1 MDFALP
7 QELAALEAR
16 TVAFVRDEVLP
27 FEADPRRTAHGPT
40 EDLRRELVEKARAAG
55 LLSPHVTREWGGLGL
70 SHLGKAVVFEAA
82 GYSMLGPVALN
93 IAAPD
98 EGNMHL
104 LAEVASPAQ
113 NARFLAP
120 MAAGETRSCFL
131 MTEPHP
137 GAGADPS
144 LMKTTA
150 VKEGDHFIVNGVKW
164 LITGAEGAAF
174 AIVMARTFVDGR
186 DVGTTMFLTDLP
198 AAGFRITRALD
209 TLDSSFTGG
218 HAEVAL
224 ENLRIPATDVL
235 GAAGEGFRYAQAR
248 LVPARLTH
256 CMRWLGAARRAHDI
270 ATDYASRREAFGG
283 TLLSHEG
290 VGFMLAD
297 NEIDLHTTRLAIRH
311 AAWLLDQGQKANV
324 ESSMVKVFASEAI
337 FRVVDRSLQ
346 VLGGLGMTRDTE
358 VERIFRDVRGF
369 RIYDGPSEVHR
380 WNIARRLARTAT
392 AAAVPAGRAA

>member
-1 MDFALP
+1 MDFALSA
-7 QELAALEAR
+7 ELAALEAR
-16 TVAFVRDEVLP
+16 AAAFVRDEILP
-27 FEADPRRTAHGPT
+27 FETDPRRTAHGPT
-40 EDLRRELVEKARAAG
+40 DDLRRELVAKARAAG
-55 LLSPHVTREWGGLGL
+55 LLSGHVPCEWGGLGL
-70 SHLGKAVVFEAA
+70 SHVGKAVLFEAA

-104 LAEVASPAQ
+104 LAEVGSEAQ
-113 NARFLAP
+113 KARFLAP
-120 MAAGETRSCFL
+120 MASGETRSCFL

-144 LMKTTA
+144 LMKTEA
-150 VKEGDHFIVNGVKW
+150 VRDGDHYVINGLKW
-164 LITGAEGAAF
+164 LITGARGAAF
-174 AIVMARTFVDGR
+174 AIIMARTFEDGR
-186 DVGTTMFLTDLP
+186 ELGATMFLADLP
-198 AAGFRITRALD
+198 SEGFRIVRELD

-218 HAEVAL
+218 HAEIAL
-224 ENLRIPATDVL
+224 EDLRIPAADVL
-235 GAAGEGFRYAQAR
+235 GAVGEGFRYAQAR

-256 CMRWLGAARRAHDI
+256 CMRWLGCARRAHDI
-270 ATDYASRREAFGG
+270 AVAYAARREAFGG

-297 NEIDLHTTRLAIRH
+297 NEIELHTCRLAIRH
-311 AAWLLDQGQKANV
+311 AAWLLDQGERANV
-324 ESSMVKVFASEAI
+324 ESSMVKVYASEAI

-346 VLGGLGMTRDTE
+346 ILGGLGMTRDTE

-380 WNIARRLARTAT
+380 WNIARRLARGAT
-392 AAAVPAGRAA
+392 KAHPAGSAS

>member
-1 MDFALP
+1 
-7 QELAALEAR
+7 
-16 TVAFVRDEVLP
+16 
-27 FEADPRRTAHGPT
+27 
-40 EDLRRELVEKARAAG
+40 
-55 LLSPHVTREWGGLGL
+55 
-70 SHLGKAVVFEAA
+70 
-82 GYSMLGPVALN
+82 
-93 IAAPD
+93 
-98 EGNMHL
+98 MHL
-104 LAEVASPAQ
+104 LAEVASEAQ
-113 NARFLAP
+113 KARYLAP

-144 LMKTTA
+144 LLKTTA
-150 VKEGDHFIVNGVKW
+150 VKDGDHFVINGLKW

-174 AIVMARTFVDGR
+174 AIIMARTLVEGR
-186 DVGTTMFLTDLP
+186 DVGATMFLADLP
-198 AAGFRITRALD
+198 TQGVRIVRALD

-224 ENLRIPATDVL
+224 ENLRVPASDVL
-235 GAAGEGFRYAQAR
+235 GAVGEGFRHAQAR

-270 ATDYASRREAFGG
+270 ATEYAGRREAFGG

-311 AAWLLDQGQKANV
+311 AAWLLDKGEKANV

-337 FRVVDRSLQ
+337 FRIVDRSLQ

-380 WNIARRLARTAT
+380 WNIARRLARG
-392 AAAVPAGRAA
+392 AAVKALPEGRAA

>member
-7 QELAALEAR
+7 PDLAALEAR
-16 TVAFVRDEVLP
+16 TAAFVREEVLP

-40 EDLRRELVEKARAAG
+40 DDLRRDLVAKARAAG
-55 LLSPHVTREWGGLGL
+55 LLSPHVPKAWGGLGL

-82 GYSMLGPVALN
+82 GYSMLGPIALA

-104 LAEVASPAQ
+104 LAEVASEAQ
-113 NARFLAP
+113 KARYLAP

-144 LMKTTA
+144 LLKTTA
-150 VKEGDHFIVNGVKW
+150 VKDGDHFVINGLKW

-174 AIVMARTFVDGR
+174 AIIMARTIVDGR
-186 DVGTTMFLTDLP
+186 DVGATMFLADLP
-198 AAGFRITRALD
+198 AEGVRIVRALD

-224 ENLRIPATDVL
+224 ENLRVPTSDVL
-235 GAAGEGFRYAQAR
+235 GGVGEGFRHAQAR

-270 ATDYASRREAFGG
+270 ATEYAGRREAFGG

-311 AAWLLDQGQKANV
+311 AAWLLDQGEKANV

-337 FRVVDRSLQ
+337 FRIVDRSLQ

-380 WNIARRLARTAT
+380 WNIARRLARG
-392 AAAVPAGRAA
+392 AAVKALPEGRAA

>member
-16 TVAFVRDEVLP
+16 TSAFVREEILP
-27 FEADPRRTAHGPT
+27 FETDPRRTAHGPT
-40 EDLRRELVEKARAAG
+40 DDLRRELVAKARAAG
-55 LLSPHVTREWGGLGL
+55 LLSPHVAREWGGLGL

-120 MAAGETRSCFL
+120 MAVGETRSCFL

-150 VKEGDHFIVNGVKW
+150 VREGDHFVVNGVKW

-174 AIVMARTFVDGR
+174 AIVMARTVVDGR
-186 DVGTTMFLTDLP
+186 DVGATMFLTDLP
-198 AAGFRITRALD
+198 AAGFRIARALD

-224 ENLRIPATDVL
+224 ENLRVPASDVL
-235 GAAGEGFRYAQAR
+235 GAVGEGFRYAQAR

-290 VGFMLAD
+290 LGFMLAD

-337 FRVVDRSLQ
+337 FRIVDRSLQ

-380 WNIARRLARTAT
+380 WNIARRLARG
-392 AAAVPAGRAA
+392 AAVKAMPEGRAA